1 MILWPISDV
10 RYAENSVETVETLL
24 VVILVISTII
34 PLVSYSIINRNRV
47 VVLFLKKTKNEN
59 MPKYLVLLQ
68 IF

>member
-34 PLVSYSIINRNRV
+34 RLVSYSIITRNRV